1 MKAAIWVLD
10 SFRALPRYLLVLA
23 AVSALALLARA
34 AVPSFSPI
42 RQATLGPRAVAPAG
56 DARSAALAAPSA
68 APGPKL
74 PEYGGSGVS
83 TSASV
88 R

>member
-42 RQATLGPRAVAPAG
+42 RQATPGPRVAAPAS
-56 DARSAALAAPSA
+56 DARSAALAVPSA
-68 APGPKL
+68 AHGQKL
-74 PEYGGSGVS
+74 LEHGGSGVS
-83 TSASV
+83 TSTSV

>member
-34 AVPSFSPI
+34 AVPSF
-42 RQATLGPRAVAPAG
+42 L
-56 DARSAALAAPSA
+56 RSARPRLAARGRTRGRCA
-68 APGPKL
+68 IGCPGRPVGRSRAKT
-74 PEYGGSGVS
+74 P
-83 TSASV
+83 
-88 R
+88 RIRRQRRF